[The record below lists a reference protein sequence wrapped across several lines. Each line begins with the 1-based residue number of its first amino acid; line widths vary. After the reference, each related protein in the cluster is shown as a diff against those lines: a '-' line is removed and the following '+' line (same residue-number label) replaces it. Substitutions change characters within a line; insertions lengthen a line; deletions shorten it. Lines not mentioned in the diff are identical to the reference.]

1 MEPNSKP
8 TGAEPPLGIFP
19 GRVDEK
25 GRLKLPVDV
34 QQFLGSWREADGGAL
49 FITSL
54 DLESAR
60 IYPIS
65 VWKRN
70 QEVLEGETDNP
81 DAAEDLAFM
90 AKDLGGT
97 CEMDAQGR
105 VLIPARLRELL
116 KMESEQVYLDCYK
129 GRVNIL
135 TREIYERRQERA
147 RQNLADK
154 LRRLE
159 QKGFR

>member
-1 MEPNSKP
+1 MDVKP
-8 TGAEPPLGIFP
+8 TTAGSEPPLGIYP

-25 GRLKLPVDV
+25 GRLKLPVDI
-34 QQFLGSWREADGGAL
+34 QSFLASFRETDGGSL

-54 DLESAR
+54 DLETAR

-65 VWKRN
+65 IWKRN

-90 AKDLGGT
+90 ARDLGGAG
-97 CEMDAQGR
+97 ELDGQGR
-105 VLIPARLRELL
+105 VLVPARLRDLL
-116 KMESEQVYLDCYK
+116 RMEGEPVFLDCYK
-129 GRVNIL
+129 GRVNVYPK
-135 TREIYERRQERA
+135 EIYERRQERA

-159 QKGFR
+159 QKGLR

>member
-1 MEPNSKP
+1 MDPNPRP
-8 TGAEPPLGIFP
+8 TGVEPPLGIYP

-34 QQFLGSWREADGGAL
+34 QQFLGSWHEADGGSL

-70 QEVLEGETDNP
+70 QEVLEGETDSP

-90 AKDLGGT
+90 ARDLGGT
-97 CEMDAQGR
+97 CEMDGQGR

-116 KMESEQVYLDCYK
+116 KMESEQVFLDCYK
-129 GRVNIL
+129 GRVNVL

>member
-1 MEPNSKP
+1 
-8 TGAEPPLGIFP
+8 LGIYP

-25 GRLKLPVDV
+25 GRLKLPVDI
-34 QQFLGSWREADGGAL
+34 QNFLASFRETDGGSL

-54 DLESAR
+54 DLETAR

-65 VWKRN
+65 IWKRN

-90 AKDLGGT
+90 ARDLGGT
-97 CEMDAQGR
+97 GDVDGQGR
-105 VLIPARLRELL
+105 VLVPARLRDEL
-116 KMESEQVYLDCYK
+116 KMEGEQVYLDCYK
-129 GRVNIL
+129 GRVNVYPK
-135 TREIYERRQERA
+135 EIYERRQERA
-147 RQNLADK
+147 RQNVADK

>member
-1 MEPNSKP
+1 VDVNPRTAGS
-8 TGAEPPLGIFP
+8 EPPLGIYP

-25 GRLKLPVDV
+25 GRLKLPVDI
-34 QQFLGSWREADGGAL
+34 QGFLTSFRESDGGSL

-54 DLESAR
+54 DLETAR

-70 QEVLEGETDNP
+70 QEVLEGETENP

-90 AKDLGGT
+90 ARDLGDA
-97 CEMDAQGR
+97 CEMDGQGR
-105 VLIPARLRELL
+105 VLVPARLRELL
-116 KMESEQVYLDCYK
+116 KMQGEQVFMDCYK
-129 GRVNIL
+129 SRVNIYPN
-135 TREIYERRQERA
+135 EIYERRRERA

-159 QKGFR
+159 QKGLR

>member
-1 MEPNSKP
+1 VEPNSRP
-8 TGAEPPLGIFP
+8 TGAEPPLGIYS

-34 QQFLGSWREADGGAL
+34 QHFLGSWHETEGGTL

-70 QEVLEGETDNP
+70 QEVLEGETDSP

-97 CEMDAQGR
+97 CEMDGQGR
-105 VLIPARLRELL
+105 VLVPARLRELL
-116 KMESEQVYLDCYK
+116 KMENEQVFLDCYK
-129 GRVNIL
+129 GRVNVL
-135 TREIYERRQERA
+135 TREVYERRQERA